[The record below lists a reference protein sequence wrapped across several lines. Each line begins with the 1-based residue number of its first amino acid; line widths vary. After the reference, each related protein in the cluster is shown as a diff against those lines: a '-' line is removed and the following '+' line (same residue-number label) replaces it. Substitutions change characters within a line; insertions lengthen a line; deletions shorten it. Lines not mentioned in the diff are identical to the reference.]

1 MSYDSIFLKR
11 PKIALIEWIG
21 SGKRRRPENMDYT
34 ELVICM
40 DGMSEVCAG
49 SEYSHID
56 RRQLL
61 VLQGGCGY
69 RLMAEVPQN
78 EKILRILLHDYQI
91 RGHPENKIMEE
102 DFLFLPLLKSSDFFL
117 NSCAYLQ
124 QEWNS
129 RDGPVKNEIITSA
142 LCILLYIIIDELKSM
157 ESDISDVTEVTRRYI
172 EQNYNRELSLTQ
184 IASEVNFSIYYLAH
198 LFKREMGVSP
208 MQYLMNCR
216 MEKAKELLLDTGR
229 TISDIAAEVGY
240 PNKNY
245 FTMLFKRNVGITPGK
260 FRKEGPKG
268 RARERP

>member
-1 MSYDSIFLKR
+1 MSYDSIFLKK
-11 PKIALIEWIG
+11 PKIKLVEWIG
-21 SGKRRRPENMDYT
+21 SGERLRPENSDYT

-49 SEYSHID
+49 REYSHID

-61 VLQGGCGY
+61 VLQGSCGY
-69 RLMAEVPQN
+69 RLMEEPPQD
-78 EKILRILLHDYQI
+78 EKILRILLYDYQV
-91 RGHPENKIMEE
+91 RGYPENKIMEE
-102 DFLFLPLLKSSDFFL
+102 DFLFLPFLKSSDFFL

-142 LCILLYIIIDELKSM
+142 LCILLYIIIDELKTM
-157 ESDISDVTEVTRRYI
+157 ESNVSDVTEVTRRYI
-172 EQNYNRELSLTQ
+172 EQNYNRELTLTQ

-198 LFKREMGVSP
+198 IFKREMGVSP

-216 MEKAKELLLDTGR
+216 MEKAKELLTDTRR

-240 PNKNY
+240 QNKNY

-268 RARERP
+268 RSGERP